1 MKCLHSLMIIMDSFL
16 GQHNP
21 SNYFALTAIWLVF
34 GLIAVSGV
42 GMEIKQLLNKTG
54 GNLNE
59 ISNGTFI

>member
-1 MKCLHSLMIIMDSFL
+1 MELFATC
-16 GQHNP
+16 
-21 SNYFALTAIWLVF
+21 YFAIWLVF

-59 ISNGTFI
+59 ISNVTFI